1 MAKHYDLIV
10 IGAGPGGYTAA
21 IKAAGLGMKVVA
33 IDQDKLGGVCVNRG
47 CIPTKALLHASSIFS
62 MMQHCDEFGVST
74 DFISFDFRK
83 MQDYKKRS
91 VRQYRSEI
99 EKLFQKNGITF
110 VKGTA
115 VIRRE
120 KTVEVNS
127 EDGREY
133 FQGRNIIIA
142 TGAKPIMPQIPGIN
156 QTGVVNSDRLLAAK
170 SWTFERL
177 VIIGGGVIGVEFA
190 TIFQALH
197 SRVTIVEK
205 GPHLLGPMDTEVA
218 LALEKQLTDKGITV
232 CCNSTVEEIIREE
245 GLSCIVKNHTTGETS
260 RIRANQV
267 VVAVGRESDLQGLF
281 GQDVSLEM
289 NDGHLTVDSGFMTS
303 EPGIYA
309 IGDVVAKT
317 KLAHVAMA
325 QGTYV
330 VESIAKQHHSIRL
343 EAVPNGMYVSLPI
356 VPNCIYTDPEIAT
369 VGITEQA
376 GNSLGMK
383 VRCGVYAMNENG
395 KSIIAREENGFIRL
409 IFEAYSNTIVGAQM
423 VCPRATDMIGEMATA
438 IANGLTAEQ
447 LSRAMRAH
455 PTYSEGIAAA
465 IQDAMKGVVKDD
477 KKNDELDAKREEMRK
492 AKLDALKGEHEDE

>member
-1 MAKHYDLIV
+1 MAKQYDLIV

-21 IKAAGLGMKVVA
+21 IKAAGLGMKVVV
-33 IDQDKLGGVCVNRG
+33 IDQDKLGGVCINRG

-83 MQDYKKRS
+83 MQEYKKRS
-91 VRQYRSEI
+91 VGQYRSEI
-99 EKLFQKNGITF
+99 EKLFEKNEITF
-110 VKGTA
+110 VQGTA
-115 VIRRE
+115 TIRRD
-120 KTVEVNS
+120 KTVEVNN

-133 FQGRNIIIA
+133 YQGSNIIIA
-142 TGAKPIMPQIPGIN
+142 TGAKPIMPPIPGID
-156 QTGVVNSDRLLAAK
+156 QAGVINSDRLLSAK

-190 TIFQALH
+190 TIFQALR

-218 LALEKQLTDKGITV
+218 MALEKQLTEKGITV
-232 CCNSTVEEIIREE
+232 CCNSTVEEIVHEE
-245 GLSCIVKNHTTGETS
+245 GLACVVKNHTTGETS
-260 RIRANQV
+260 RIKANQV
-267 VVAVGRESDLQGLF
+267 VVAVGRTPELQGLL
-281 GQDVSLEM
+281 GQDISLKMERGQLVV
-289 NDGHLTVDSGFMTS
+289 DGDFMTS

-309 IGDVVAKT
+309 IGDVVSET

-330 VESIAKQHHSIRL
+330 VENIAKRAHSIQL

-369 VGITEQA
+369 VGITEQVA
-376 GNSLGMK
+376 NSLGMK

-409 IFEAYSNTIVGAQM
+409 IFEAYTNTIVGAQM

-465 IQDAMKGVVKDD
+465 IADAMK
-477 KKNDELDAKREEMRK
+477 E
-492 AKLDALKGEHEDE
+492 